1 MSHPSVTAQLAYQ
14 VKIYLT
20 VIDFCGAVSQILPLL
35 AHWRLFVGYLGPTD
49 SGVSVTRV
57 GTAFWIRKIMNNIVN
72 FLCYILIIF
81 LPFPEEKYYS
91 IQMGLIWNKN
101 IKMLYIYFSGIF

>member
-35 AHWRLFVGYLGPTD
+35 AHWRLFVGYLWPTD

-57 GTAFWIRKIMNNIVN
+57 GTAFWIRKIIHKFCQFFVLY
-72 FLCYILIIF
+72 F
-81 LPFPEEKYYS
+81 
-91 IQMGLIWNKN
+91 G
-101 IKMLYIYFSGIF
+101 LYIFAISRRKVLQYTDGTHLE